1 MKMALNVLH
10 TMNHQNFPRRNN
22 RRSELVFELKKI
34 LESLAS
40 NTISFPQEVHLTQ
53 LVMAED
59 RIPHQ
64 FQHLHSSDYATT
76 NIEMINAT
84 GNKVPMISIDS
95 PRYEENYM
103 RTWDQ

>member
-1 MKMALNVLH
+1 MKMALNVFH
-10 TMNHQNFPRRNN
+10 TMNHQNLPRRNN

-40 NTISFPQEVHLTQ
+40 NNTSFPQEVHLTQ